1 MADEAKHIE
10 GATLGVRTAS
20 SASRTAKLSRHK
32 FSRPNLRVVHAE
44 LSEKQRRLRVRDKA
58 DLAQLI
64 DKLVAKRIRT
74 RRMDKGLTQQVLA
87 ERVGVA
93 SQQIHKYESGISR
106 ITAGRLLQ
114 LAEALGFSVLD
125 FFDFNGNNGRQSTG
139 AGEKSPR

>member
-1 MADEAKHIE
+1 MTDEAKQMD
-10 GATLGVRTAS
+10 GTKLGVRAGS
-20 SASRTAKLSRHK
+20 SISRPTKPPRK
-32 FSRPNLRVVHAE
+32 FSRPSFAVVHTE
-44 LSEKQRRLRVRDKA
+44 LTEKQRRLRTRDKA

-74 RRMDKGLTQQVLA
+74 RRIDKGLTQQVLA

-114 LAEALGFSVLD
+114 IAEALDFSVVD
-125 FFDFNGNNGRQSTG
+125 FFDFNGSATRNDSGAGAKSTG
-139 AGEKSPR
+139 

>member
-10 GATLGVRTAS
+10 GATLALRTAS
-20 SASRTAKLSRHK
+20 SAPRSTKPARK
-32 FSRPNLRVVHAE
+32 FSRPNLRVVPAE
-44 LSEKQRRLRVRDKA
+44 LTEKQRRLRVRDKA
-58 DLAQLI
+58 DLAHLI

-74 RRMDKGLTQQVLA
+74 RRIDKGLTQQVLA

-114 LAEALGFSVLD
+114 VAEALDLSVHS
-125 FFDFNGNNGRQSTG
+125 FFDFQTASGNHNSRTE
-139 AGEKSPR
+139 EK